1 MDFFSEARA
10 GGPGRGGARA
20 RGRFSTW
27 AQSPAPR
34 SPPTPPPFLGVCA
47 QIAKL
52 ARNTQLIL
60 AEETGVTRV
69 ADPLGGSFYVEALTA
84 EMERMAEQASG
95 GGVIGWGQSEEQ
107 GVLSTAHCAWRI
119 ALHPTL
125 SATAASPLRVD
136 DRRG

>member
-1 MDFFSEARA
+1 MGAKEGREGEEGGGGRA
-10 GGPGRGGARA
+10 
-20 RGRFSTW
+20 TY
-27 AQSPAPR
+27 PR
-34 SPPTPPPFLGVCA
+34 HLPCDCPHPHSHPSLCS
-47 QIAKL
+47 AKL